1 MTVDDIIKI
10 AKSHRAYINIQIM
23 PKGDVSIVV
32 HKNGIGTAK
41 TLENR
46 QIRTSPFDLV
56 EETVKR
62 MVRIL

>member
-1 MTVDDIIKI
+1 MKVEDIIKV
-10 AKSHRAYINIQIM
+10 AKLNHACVNIQIL
-23 PKGDVSIVV
+23 PSGKVDIEVY
-32 HKNGIGTAK
+32 KNGNVTKK
-41 TLENR
+41 TLEDR

>member
-1 MTVDDIIKI
+1 MTVDDIIKL
-10 AKSHRAYINIQIM
+10 AKCHRAQVDIKIM
-23 PKGDVSIVV
+23 PKGEVSIVV
-32 HKNGIGTAK
+32 HRNGIRTEK
-41 TLENR
+41 TLKDR

>member
-1 MTVDDIIKI
+1 MTVDGIIKI
-10 AKSHRAYINIQIM
+10 AKSHHAYIDIQIM

-32 HKNGIGTAK
+32 HRNGICTAK

>member
-10 AKSHRAYINIQIM
+10 AKSHHAYIDIQIM
-23 PKGDVSIVV
+23 PKDDVSIVARR
-32 HKNGIGTAK
+32 NG
-41 TLENR
+41 
-46 QIRTSPFDLV
+46 IRTSPFDLV